1 MPSERQAN
9 EGPLCSWCR
18 MNVLQLAV
26 CRTPK
31 SVVLFQENC
40 WCARSQEKLKCLAV
54 HSDLPLA
61 LYTCVN
67 VSHLERELICYQHW
81 NCGLVTFLPPPL
93 SFFSSCSCQTF
104 IYCFSHWRQILFF
117 FKLLFPL
124 SGAGNQRRKDTVAG
138 KIAVATMGWLQSTV
152 LGDFIIW
159 WARETKM
166 KEQKQKSTI

>member
-1 MPSERQAN
+1 MPDE
-9 EGPLCSWCR
+9 
-18 MNVLQLAV
+18 
-26 CRTPK
+26 
-31 SVVLFQENC
+31 
-40 WCARSQEKLKCLAV
+40 CLAAG
-54 HSDLPLA
+54 SLPD
-61 LYTCVN
+61 
-67 VSHLERELICYQHW
+67 SQISRSFPRELLMCPVS
-81 NCGLVTFLPPPL
+81 GEVKMLGSSLRP
-93 SFFSSCSCQTF
+93 SSCSVYLCKCQSPWKGAHLLSTLELWAGYISPTTFVFFLKLFLASIQTF